1 MLHNV
6 LWQGSCLH
14 VLAGCYAVLSVDYE
28 ELTSGNLLPGF
39 GLLIRVW
46 YDTQCLLGGVW
57 HVLKVV
63 LCIQHALFFIFI
75 ESPIFRSSFHL
86 FNGDFV
92 LCVYIPYKALLALCL
107 ELFVHCLSLQVVRF
121 SIRFKI

>member
-6 LWQGSCLH
+6 LWHGICLYVFAGYYV
-14 VLAGCYAVLSVDYE
+14 VLPVDYE
-28 ELTSGNLLPGF
+28 ELANGNLLLGF

-46 YDTQCLLGGVW
+46 HDTQCLLYGGVL

-75 ESPIFRSSFHL
+75 DSPIFWSFLHL

-92 LCVYIPYKALLALCL
+92 LCVYIPYKVLLAFYL
-107 ELFVHCLSLQVVRF
+107 ELFVHCLSLSR
-121 SIRFKI
+121 